1 MRVTMVATGA
11 VSAAHLPMYLSWL
24 RRREAHG
31 LERIVM
37 TRSASQFVSPLSLRS
52 IAGVPVIQDDWD
64 SFSTADLHHVELGE
78 STDVILVYPATVS
91 YLMRV
96 SLLAF
101 DTPSVAAIATG
112 ACTTVLCPSLPP
124 RIVAHPL
131 YTAARHR
138 IESVPQYRMVEPV
151 VGESLASTA
160 PGSVPPP
167 LWELWPEL
175 EGMVT
180 QP

>member
-52 IAGVPVIQDDWD
+52 IARVPVIQDDWE

-78 STDVILVYPATVS
+78 SSDVILVYPATVN
-91 YLMRV
+91 YLMRI

-112 ACTTVLCPSLPP
+112 ECTTVLCPSLPP

-131 YTAARHR
+131 YTAARQR
-138 IESVPQYRMVEPV
+138 IESVPRYRMVEPV
-151 VGESLASTA
+151 VGESLASAA

>member
-1 MRVTMVATGA
+1 VRVTMVATGA

-37 TRSASQFVSPLSLRS
+37 TRSASHFVSPLSLRS
-52 IAGVPVIQDDWD
+52 IAGVPVIQDDWE

-78 STDVILVYPATVS
+78 STDVILVYPATVN